1 MEATLAALDANH
13 PDVAK
18 HLRAEASVRE
28 ELVQLRAQV
37 EQYQKTFGSEL
48 SADSRV
54 LVDRLRSSEKTIEQ
68 LRLQQHQES
77 AVGLSPLSIPYQY

>member
-1 MEATLAALDANH
+1 MEATLATLDARH

-28 ELVQLRAQV
+28 ELSQLRAQV

-68 LRLQQHQES
+68 LRLQQQQES
-77 AVGLSPLSIPYQY
+77 AVGLSPLTIRYRC